1 MHCGTSG
8 RTPPR
13 RPAFIVGRLIPL
25 VLLLLLAFAVPV
37 GPASA
42 QPCAPSSAP
51 AQTPRVAPAGG
62 VRTLAAHV
70 PKAVGPKECEPS
82 EPFKKRGNADPIS
95 FAFFIGIIAAVLLVP
110 VALGRREDLPPE

>member
-13 RPAFIVGRLIPL
+13 RPAFIVGRLTSFA
-25 VLLLLLAFAVPV
+25 LLLLLALAVSA

-51 AQTPRVAPAGG
+51 AQAPGVAPAGG

-70 PKAVGPKECEPS
+70 PKSSPKECEPS
-82 EPFKKRGNADPIS
+82 EPFNKRGNADPIS

-110 VALGRREDLPPE
+110 IALGRREDLPPE

>member
-1 MHCGTSG
+1 MHCGTPG

-13 RPAFIVGRLIPL
+13 RPAFVGRLIHL
-25 VLLLLLAFAVPV
+25 VLLLFVALTVWA

-42 QPCAPSSAP
+42 SPCAP
-51 AQTPRVAPAGG
+51 TGDT
-62 VRTLAAHV
+62 RTLAGHATNAGE
-70 PKAVGPKECEPS
+70 KQCEPS

-110 VALGRREDLPPE
+110 VAIGRREDLPPE